1 MTFSIVEGATRQA
14 GSGAKPPAGLS
25 TPAPELT
32 ALLHE
37 GSALDSVAFLDDAS
51 EALGGLRGSA
61 AADVLLFGFVE
72 AADFAGRVEDLA
84 RMLEYVQ
91 IVAAQ
96 AVERTR
102 NQEQLAQRSP
112 AQSRQV
118 SAAAAPE
125 KTGIPWLIGWAE
137 PAERAER
144 ATDAA
149 TESEAAPGPGSVDGS
164 GLGAGAGL

>member
-1 MTFSIVEGATRQA
+1 MKLLQEPKTGSPALRAPNDVTA
-14 GSGAKPPAGLS
+14 GSLPADVPLGARVLPQLGDRDSSSL
-25 TPAPELT
+25 AP
-32 ALLHE
+32 
-37 GSALDSVAFLDDAS
+37 GGPALDSVSFLDDAS

-61 AADVLLFGFVE
+61 AADVLLLGFVE
-72 AADFAGRVEDLA
+72 AADFAGRVEELA

-125 KTGIPWLIGWAE
+125 KTGIPWL
-137 PAERAER
+137 
-144 ATDAA
+144 
-149 TESEAAPGPGSVDGS
+149 
-164 GLGAGAGL
+164 